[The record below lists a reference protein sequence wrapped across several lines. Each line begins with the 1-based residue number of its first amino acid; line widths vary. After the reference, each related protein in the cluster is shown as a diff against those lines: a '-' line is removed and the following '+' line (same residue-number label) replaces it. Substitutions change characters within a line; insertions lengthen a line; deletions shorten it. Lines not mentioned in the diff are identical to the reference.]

1 MLRTPLILWT
11 LTDKGRDPVTLN
23 LAADGVITW
32 ILSRVRGL
40 VTWSCDV
47 DFGSCSVRMCYNYH
61 NIIIYYIIRVD
72 SDAHA
77 STVSLTITKCLTF
90 EPTLRL
96 SLYIPPPRP
105 WCTSGVH
112 FNRHLSVRHGIAGMD
127 IDHGGSCP
135 RFKGAAKCCG
145 YQYPGAMIDVERQEM
160 IVSYS
165 IGKEDIA
172 LTVFSLGE
180 LA

>member
-61 NIIIYYIIRVD
+61 NIILYYNILYYQ
-72 SDAHA
+72 S
-77 STVSLTITKCLTF
+77 
-90 EPTLRL
+90 RL
-96 SLYIPPPRP
+96 
-105 WCTSGVH
+105 
-112 FNRHLSVRHGIAGMD
+112 
-127 IDHGGSCP
+127 
-135 RFKGAAKCCG
+135 
-145 YQYPGAMIDVERQEM
+145 
-160 IVSYS
+160 
-165 IGKEDIA
+165 
-172 LTVFSLGE
+172 
-180 LA
+180 